1 MGDDDI
7 VSDLNTFPTLNTPI
21 GRTSK
26 MDDEMDGEF
35 EKKEEKVMKEVLSEL
50 IQSHKES
57 MKEKVNE
64 SAKELLSRHQE
75 ILETKTLDF
84 IEPETPLTHEK
95 EQEKILEESE
105 KILKEINEKFKEL
118 EEKLN
123 ESEKEELESDEI
135 TYVFTNDT
143 EHSMYMNIYKIE
155 DKKFV
160 SFNEIEIPYDDLMK
174 CLETPLPSE
183 ELSDE
188 EKEEDDEE
196 DDEQSSESEEQ
207 PIRQRSS
214 SLTLRIMKEEDEGED
229 TVFFEFDLLN
239 TQVMLFLGIIIGAVG
254 VWLGY
259 YTMGVL
265 KLNRN

>member
-1 MGDDDI
+1 
-7 VSDLNTFPTLNTPI
+7 
-21 GRTSK
+21 
-26 MDDEMDGEF
+26 
-35 EKKEEKVMKEVLSEL
+35 
-50 IQSHKES
+50 
-57 MKEKVNE
+57 
-64 SAKELLSRHQE
+64 
-75 ILETKTLDF
+75 
-84 IEPETPLTHEK
+84 
-95 EQEKILEESE
+95 
-105 KILKEINEKFKEL
+105 LKEINEKFKEL

-135 TYVFTNDT
+135 TYVFTNDN

-188 EKEEDDEE
+188 DEE
-196 DDEQSSESEEQ
+196 EKTDESTSNEESSESEEQ

-239 TQVMLFLGIIIGAVG
+239 TQVVLFLGIVIGAIG

-265 KLNRN
+265 KLNK